1 MMTDHPRAC
10 GANWKRPWR
19 NYPKPGSSPR
29 MRGKLLFCHCVSSL
43 LRIIPAHAGQTRT
56 IPAPPRQK
64 ADHPRACGANCANES
79 ALSAVVGSSPR
90 MRGKP
95 CLCCEEPAYTRII
108 PAHAGQTPSPETCG
122 RPRTD
127 HPRACG
133 ANYTADR
140 TPCKRCGSSPRMR
153 GKRFEN
159 RQIVRRQRIIPA
171 HAGQT
176 DRPASS
182 STTRSDHPRACGAN
196 VSGFPSRD
204 VNAGSSPRMRGK
216 PMLAIVRHLR
226 VRIIP
231 AHAGQTYYQSG

>member
-1 MMTDHPRAC
+1 
-10 GANWKRPWR
+10 
-19 NYPKPGSSPR
+19 
-29 MRGKLLFCHCVSSL
+29 
-43 LRIIPAHAGQTRT
+43 
-56 IPAPPRQK
+56 
-64 ADHPRACGANCANES
+64 
-79 ALSAVVGSSPR
+79 
-90 MRGKP
+90 
-95 CLCCEEPAYTRII
+95 
-108 PAHAGQTPSPETCG
+108 
-122 RPRTD
+122 
-127 HPRACG
+127 
-133 ANYTADR
+133 
-140 TPCKRCGSSPRMR
+140 MR

-231 AHAGQTYYQSG
+231 AHAGQTSSLLLSILPTSDHPRACGANTAARPSPWSTCGSSPRMRGKPIINRVDGRSRRIIPAHAGQTSPSPTLGVPCPDHPRACGANMDGSYGAQCWDGSSPRMRGKLSAVFW

>member
-1 MMTDHPRAC
+1 
-10 GANWKRPWR
+10 
-19 NYPKPGSSPR
+19 
-29 MRGKLLFCHCVSSL
+29 
-43 LRIIPAHAGQTRT
+43 
-56 IPAPPRQK
+56 
-64 ADHPRACGANCANES
+64 
-79 ALSAVVGSSPR
+79 
-90 MRGKP
+90 
-95 CLCCEEPAYTRII
+95 
-108 PAHAGQTPSPETCG
+108 
-122 RPRTD
+122 
-127 HPRACG
+127 
-133 ANYTADR
+133 
-140 TPCKRCGSSPRMR
+140 MR

-231 AHAGQTYYQSG
+231 AHAGQTSSLLLSILPTSDHPRACGANTAARPSPWSTCGSSPRMRGKLLRRPRLAYPARIIPAHAGQTWTVAMAHSAGTDHPRACGANFRLFFGNYI

>member
-1 MMTDHPRAC
+1 
-10 GANWKRPWR
+10 
-19 NYPKPGSSPR
+19 
-29 MRGKLLFCHCVSSL
+29 
-43 LRIIPAHAGQTRT
+43 
-56 IPAPPRQK
+56 
-64 ADHPRACGANCANES
+64 
-79 ALSAVVGSSPR
+79 
-90 MRGKP
+90 
-95 CLCCEEPAYTRII
+95 
-108 PAHAGQTPSPETCG
+108 
-122 RPRTD
+122 
-127 HPRACG
+127 
-133 ANYTADR
+133 
-140 TPCKRCGSSPRMR
+140 MR

-231 AHAGQTYYQSG
+231 AHAGQTSSLLLSILPTSDHPRACGANTAARPSPWSTCGSSPRMRGKPIINRVDGRSRRIIPAHAGQTFGCFLVIIYSTDHPRACGANSTVILGSLTGFGSSPRMRGKPR

>member
-1 MMTDHPRAC
+1 
-10 GANWKRPWR
+10 
-19 NYPKPGSSPR
+19 
-29 MRGKLLFCHCVSSL
+29 
-43 LRIIPAHAGQTRT
+43 
-56 IPAPPRQK
+56 
-64 ADHPRACGANCANES
+64 
-79 ALSAVVGSSPR
+79 
-90 MRGKP
+90 
-95 CLCCEEPAYTRII
+95 
-108 PAHAGQTPSPETCG
+108 
-122 RPRTD
+122 
-127 HPRACG
+127 
-133 ANYTADR
+133 
-140 TPCKRCGSSPRMR
+140 MR

-231 AHAGQTYYQSG
+231 AHAGQTRRPDRHRGVHADHPRACGANLLSIGLMAVPDGSSPRMRGKLLRRPRLAYPARIIPAHAGQTWTVAMAHSAGTDHPRACGANFRLFFGNYI

>member
-1 MMTDHPRAC
+1 MI
-10 GANWKRPWR
+10 K
-19 NYPKPGSSPR
+19 KGS
-29 MRGKLLFCHCVSSL
+29 
-43 LRIIPAHAGQTRT
+43 
-56 IPAPPRQK
+56 
-64 ADHPRACGANCANES
+64 
-79 ALSAVVGSSPR
+79 
-90 MRGKP
+90 
-95 CLCCEEPAYTRII
+95 
-108 PAHAGQTPSPETCG
+108 
-122 RPRTD
+122 
-127 HPRACG
+127 
-133 ANYTADR
+133 
-140 TPCKRCGSSPRMR
+140 GSSPRMR

-231 AHAGQTYYQSG
+231 AHAGQTSSLLLSILPTSDHPRACGANTAARPSPWSTCGSSPRMRGKPIINRVDGRSRRIIPAHAGQTSPSPTLGVPCPDHPRACGANFRLFFGNYI